1 MTGTT
6 ELITNLT
13 DLIPRMSAFD
23 ATVVLRE
30 RIETNA
36 PDKTAID
43 FVIMFFNPVNNLC
56 RFSSCLNPE
65 QIPSAKKQLTTGIK
79 TFAEMTESPCA
90 SSKSNVLVDAA
101 AAVDPE
107 VTSIIANT
115 GTNAYI

>member
-43 FVIMFFNPVNNLC
+43 FVIMFSILSIIYVD
-56 RFSSCLNPE
+56 S
-65 QIPSAKKQLTTGIK
+65 
-79 TFAEMTESPCA
+79 
-90 SSKSNVLVDAA
+90 VLVLTPSKFR
-101 AAVDPE
+101 VPK
-107 VTSIIANT
+107 SS
-115 GTNAYI
+115 